1 MIRQDILVSPLESD
15 APFRLW
21 HSRAGGYGHAPG
33 RLSAGWHAGINPR
46 SEAPALASM
55 RGTIGSFFKP
65 RLHPRIDESSIEVT
79 IPFTRIDD
87 YRFDA

>member
-1 MIRQDILVSPLESD
+1 
-15 APFRLW
+15 
-21 HSRAGGYGHAPG
+21 
-33 RLSAGWHAGINPR
+33 
-46 SEAPALASM
+46 M